1 MAEQTEAE
9 LQYAYRC
16 RVVDTVGATIQTAI
30 PWLGMTAIAGFLYLS
45 VDSLAG
51 KHTFADIG
59 MAILSDIKISEMVAY
74 ILGGGGVLYGIKY
87 RRLKGDNVQ
96 RTADRIA
103 ELEKRLDPNRSS
115 SRLTSRGETRP
126 GD

>member
-1 MAEQTEAE
+1 
-9 LQYAYRC
+9 
-16 RVVDTVGATIQTAI
+16 
-30 PWLGMTAIAGFLYLS
+30 MTAIAGFLYLS

-87 RRLKGDNVQ
+87 RCLKGDNVQ